1 MQNRHIDRKR
11 YFDEL
16 AKTSEEFYIDY
27 LEPYKNIGPGC
38 KVLEIGCGEGGNLLP
53 FAQAG
58 CKVAGLDLAAG
69 KIDNARKFFATL
81 ETEGEFACADFLK
94 TNPFEKDG
102 LFDIILI
109 HDVIEHIE
117 PEGKDAFFERLK
129 MYLKPDGIIFFAF
142 PAWQMPF
149 GGHQQI
155 CRSKVCSKV
164 PFMHLLPVF
173 MYKAWLKLFGE
184 QKDKIDELLSIKSSR
199 MTPEKF
205 EKLCAGHGYEIK
217 DRIFWFFSPH
227 YKTKF
232 NLTPHRLW
240 KPLAHIPYLRN
251 WFTTSCFYLIEES
264 K

>member
-27 LEPYKNIGPGC
+27 LKPYKNIGPGC

-69 KIDNARKFFATL
+69 KIDNARIFFATL

-94 TNPFEKDG
+94 TNPFERDG

-117 PEGKDAFFERLK
+117 PEGKDAFFE
-129 MYLKPDGIIFFAF
+129 
-142 PAWQMPF
+142 
-149 GGHQQI
+149 
-155 CRSKVCSKV
+155 
-164 PFMHLLPVF
+164 
-173 MYKAWLKLFGE
+173 
-184 QKDKIDELLSIKSSR
+184 
-199 MTPEKF
+199 
-205 EKLCAGHGYEIK
+205 
-217 DRIFWFFSPH
+217 
-227 YKTKF
+227 
-232 NLTPHRLW
+232 
-240 KPLAHIPYLRN
+240 
-251 WFTTSCFYLIEES
+251 
-264 K
+264 

>member
-27 LEPYKNIGPGC
+27 LKPYKNIGPGC
-38 KVLEIGCGEGGNLLP
+38 NVLEIGCGEGGNLLP

-129 MYLKPDGIIFFAF
+129 MYLKPDGIISFRLSCMANAF
-142 PAWQMPF
+142 RRSPADLPEQ
-149 GGHQQI
+149 G
-155 CRSKVCSKV
+155 
-164 PFMHLLPVF
+164 LLQGPVH
-173 MYKAWLKLFGE
+173 A
-184 QKDKIDELLSIKSSR
+184 R
-199 MTPEKF
+199 
-205 EKLCAGHGYEIK
+205 A
-217 DRIFWFFSPH
+217 
-227 YKTKF
+227 
-232 NLTPHRLW
+232 
-240 KPLAHIPYLRN
+240 A
-251 WFTTSCFYLIEES
+251 CFHV
-264 K
+264 